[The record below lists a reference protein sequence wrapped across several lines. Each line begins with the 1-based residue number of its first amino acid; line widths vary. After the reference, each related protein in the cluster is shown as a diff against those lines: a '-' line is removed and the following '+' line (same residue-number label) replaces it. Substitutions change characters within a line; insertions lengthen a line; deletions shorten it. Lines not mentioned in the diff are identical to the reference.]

1 MYHPQ
6 PVNTPSI
13 NSPILFCQVST
24 EHEKTNINTTDQVLM
39 DFRDRGVTKVPRAR
53 RAARVTRVRR
63 EGGGDQDFQVCL
75 EGRVSVGQ
83 REIRACQASQ
93 EEKQKL
99 ANQENQVRS
108 F

>member
-1 MYHPQ
+1 
-6 PVNTPSI
+6 
-13 NSPILFCQVST
+13 
-24 EHEKTNINTTDQVLM
+24 M
-39 DFRDRGVTKVPRAR
+39 DFRDRGATMDSRER

-63 EGGGDQDFQVCL
+63 EGGGDLDFQVCQ

-83 REIRACQASQ
+83 REIRACQAS
-93 EEKQKL
+93 EEKKQKL